1 MAKETGATFSTEG
14 WKGGFTALRGPA
26 KESLARRMLVS
37 GAIVMRDEARAN
49 ALISQ
54 AKSEWNYNEKS
65 RGSQVAGN
73 LSENIYYAFDTRG
86 STTTRFT
93 YKVSW
98 AEKKTFWGK
107 FLEFGYYRRY
117 VIIKNEETGTYST
130 LKKLPLDKPVWV
142 PARPFL
148 APAYDSSL
156 DRAKAAMIARGQK
169 EFPILMRESNV

>member
-1 MAKETGATFSTEG
+1 MGSFQTEG
-14 WKGGFTALRGPA
+14 WKGAFAALRGPA

-37 GAIVMRDEARAN
+37 GAIVLRDEARAN

-54 AKSEWNYNEKS
+54 AKSEWNYNDAS

-73 LSENIYYAFDTRG
+73 LSENIYYAFDDRG
-86 STTTRFT
+86 STSTMFT

-117 VIIKNEETGTYST
+117 VVVKDEATGKYWTF
-130 LKKLPLDKPVWV
+130 KKKPLEKPVWI

-148 APAYDSSL
+148 APAYDTAI
-156 DRAKAAMIARGQK
+156 DKAKSAMIARGAK
-169 EFPILMRESNV
+169 EFPILMREYANA